1 MTLEE
6 IHKQIRVCAKCPLHK
21 TRTNAVPGEGSPDA
35 EIMFIGEAPGLNE
48 DLQGRPFVGAAGKFL
63 DEMLES
69 CGIKREDVFITNI
82 VKSRPPGNRD
92 PLPEEVEACWPWLET
107 QINLINPL
115 LIVILGRHSLEKF
128 LPGVKIS
135 QVHGQALRREAAGIG
150 RRVFFA
156 AYHPAAALHNGGLRS
171 TLISDFKK
179 IPKLLKQLKKGNSG
193 NIANDDANEGGK
205 SKQEKLF

>member
-6 IHKQIRVCAKCPLHK
+6 LHRQILKCSRCQLAK
-21 TRTNAVPGEGSPDA
+21 TRTNAVPGEGNPDA

-63 DEMLES
+63 DEMLEMN
-69 CGIKREDVFITNI
+69 GIARADVFITNI

-92 PLPEEVEACWPWLET
+92 PLPEEVEACWPWLEA
-107 QINLINPL
+107 QIKLINPL
-115 LIVILGRHSLEKF
+115 LIVLLGRHSLERF

-135 QVHGQALRREAAGIG
+135 QAHGQALRREVKGLG

-171 TLISDFKK
+171 TLIADFKK
-179 IPKLLKQLKKGNSG
+179 IPRLLEQLRQGDDKGIKQ
-193 NIANDDANEGGK
+193 NDTDTENK
-205 SKQEKLF
+205 NKQEKLF